1 MTDDMEQFGLSS
13 PRATEAIGIASDSR
27 LIKKWEK
34 AKRKKGA
41 QMLAPE
47 ERNPGVVFALSSPR
61 AGSTLLRA
69 MLAGHPALFA
79 PQELHLLPFY
89 SMKQSRKIFRNT
101 MLGRG
106 LQRTFMALK
115 ELGAEESAAF
125 IERLSEEDWPI
136 HKVYAHI
143 QELCAPRVLVD
154 KSPSYAAE
162 KDALRHAEEI
172 FHEPKYLHL
181 VRHPY
186 AVIESFIRTGI
197 YQQQFSDVFA
207 FIENL
212 WAVSNANLAAFFQ
225 ELPPARKHVLRY
237 EDLVRTPE
245 EMMRG
250 VCAFLQIAY
259 DDSLLRPYEGAR
271 MLDGINAETVAVGDP
286 NFLQH
291 KGIESG
297 LGEAWRRIKLE
308 RPLGEFAARVAQS
321 FGYELPYEETAAPAR

>member
-1 MTDDMEQFGLSS
+1 MTDDMELFGLTPPTSVEKIGL
-13 PRATEAIGIASDSR
+13 EADSR
-27 LIKKWEK
+27 LMKKWEK

-41 QMLAPE
+41 QTLAPE
-47 ERNPGVVFALSSPR
+47 ERNPAAVFVLSSPR

-106 LQRTFMALK
+106 LQRTFMTLK
-115 ELGAEESAAF
+115 EISAEESAAF
-125 IERLSEEDWPI
+125 IEQLSEEDWPI

-172 FHEPKYLHL
+172 FTAPKYLHL

-212 WAVSNANLAAFFQ
+212 WALSNANLTAFFQ
-225 ELPPARKHVLRY
+225 ELPPERKHVLRY
-237 EDLVRTPE
+237 EDLVSKPE
-245 EMMRG
+245 NMMRG
-250 VCAFLQIAY
+250 VCAFLEVAY

-286 NFLQH
+286 NFLKH
-291 KGIESG
+291 KSIESD

-321 FGYELPYEETAAPAR
+321 FGYELPYEETAARAE